1 MDCFKYLYFHLKMVF
16 NTSFTFYTYS
26 ITIEVSF
33 SFLTILFASVFLS
46 GMDWNNLFSN
56 TSGLQEFNFIF
67 SIIKHF
73 DIFLEIVAN
82 VFAATD

>member
-1 MDCFKYLYFHLKMVF
+1 MVF

-56 TSGLQEFNFIF
+56 TSGLQEFSFIF

-73 DIFLEIVAN
+73 DIYLEIVVN
-82 VFAATD
+82 VFAVTD

>member
-1 MDCFKYLYFHLKMVF
+1 MDYFKYLYFHLKLVF

-33 SFLTILFASVFLS
+33 SFLTILFESVFLS

-73 DIFLEIVAN
+73 DIFLEIVVN